1 MKRRTGFFLLTITL
15 FTACER
21 DIAIVPDISAPKLV
35 VDAEIENN
43 RPPVIV
49 LSRSLNFF
57 SSIDS
62 AELANSFVHNAVV
75 TIQEGNTVYPMK
87 EFEVR
92 SANGN
97 RIFYYSNDTLQP
109 QQLTGQLGKKYLLTI
124 TVNGQTYGSE
134 TEIPL
139 LTKTVDSLWWK
150 KAPNNKDTTKVVL
163 IGRVADPPGLGNYIR
178 YFTRVGN
185 NAFLPGVNS
194 VFDDNIIDGKTYE
207 IQIDKGVNRNEEIDF
222 EEYGF
227 FKRGDTATV
236 KLCNINK
243 PTYDF
248 WRTWEFNFQSIGNP
262 FSSPGKVIGNIS
274 NGALGAFCGY
284 AAQYRSLIIPK

>member
-1 MKRRTGFFLLTITL
+1 MKRWTEFFLLLIL
-15 FTACER
+15 LAGCER
-21 DIAIVPDISAPKLV
+21 DIAIVPTAYAPKLV

-43 RPPVIV
+43 RPPLII
-49 LSRSLNFF
+49 LSKSLNFF

-75 TIQEGNTVYPMK
+75 TIREGNAVYSMK

-92 SANGN
+92 GTNGS
-97 RIFYYSNDTLQP
+97 RIFYYSNDPLSP
-109 QQLTGQLGKKYLLTI
+109 QQLLEQLGKKYTLTI
-124 TVNGQTYGSE
+124 TVDGQTYNSE

-139 LTKTVDSLWWK
+139 LTKTMDSIWWK
-150 KAPNNKDTTKVVL
+150 KAPNNKDSTKVV
-163 IGRVADPPGLGNYIR
+163 IMARVTDPPGLGNYIR
-178 YFTRVGN
+178 YFTSVNRQP
-185 NAFLPGVNS
+185 FLPGGNS
-194 VFDDNIIDGKTYE
+194 VFDDNIIDGKTYQ

-236 KLCNINK
+236 KLCNISK

-262 FSSPGKVIGNIS
+262 FSSPGKVISNIN

>member
-1 MKRRTGFFLLTITL
+1 MKRWTGFLLLLIAL
-15 FTACER
+15 SGCER
-21 DIAIVPDISAPKLV
+21 DIAIIPNISAPKLV

-43 RPPVIV
+43 RPPLIF
-49 LSRSLNFF
+49 LSKSLNFF

-62 AELANSFVHNAVV
+62 TELANSFVHNAVV
-75 TIQEGNTVYPMK
+75 TIQEGSAVYSMK

-92 SANGN
+92 GANGN
-97 RIFYYSNDTLQP
+97 RIFYYSNDPLST
-109 QQLTGQLGKKYLLTI
+109 QQLLGQFDKKYKLTI
-124 TVNGQTYGSE
+124 TVDGQTYNSE

-139 LTKTVDSLWWK
+139 LTKTVDSIWWK
-150 KAPNNKDTTKVVL
+150 KAPNNEDSSKVVL
-163 IGRVADPPGLGNYIR
+163 MGRVADPPGLGNYIR
-178 YFTRVGN
+178 YFTRVGSQP
-185 NAFLPGVNS
+185 FLPGGNS

-236 KLCNINK
+236 KLCNISK

>member
-1 MKRRTGFFLLTITL
+1 MKRWTGFLLLMILLTG
-15 FTACER
+15 CER
-21 DIAIVPDISAPKLV
+21 DIAIVPNTSAPKLV

-43 RPPVIV
+43 RPPFIL
-49 LSRSLNFF
+49 LSSSLNFF

-62 AELANSFVHNAVV
+62 TELANSFVHNAVI

-92 SANGN
+92 GANGN
-97 RIFYYSNDTLQP
+97 RIFYYSNDPLSP
-109 QQLTGQLGKKYLLTI
+109 QQLLGQFGKKYKLTI
-124 TVNGQTYGSE
+124 TVDGQTYSSE

-139 LTKTVDSLWWK
+139 LTKTMDSLWWK
-150 KAPNNKDTTKVVL
+150 KAPNNEDSTKVV
-163 IGRVADPPGLGNYIR
+163 IMGRVTDPPGLGNYIR
-178 YFTRVGN
+178 YFTSVNRQP
-185 NAFLPGVNS
+185 FLPGGNS

-227 FKRGDTATV
+227 FKKGDTATI
-236 KLCNINK
+236 KLCNITK

-248 WRTWEFNFQSIGNP
+248 WRTWEFNFQSVGNP

-284 AAQYRSLIIPK
+284 AAQYRNLIIPK

>member
-1 MKRRTGFFLLTITL
+1 MKRWTGFFLLIILLTG
-15 FTACER
+15 CER
-21 DIAIVPDISAPKLV
+21 DIAILPNASAPKLV

-43 RPPVIV
+43 RPPIIF
-49 LSRSLNFF
+49 LSKSLNFF

-75 TIQEGNTVYPMK
+75 TIQEGNTVYSMK

-92 SANGN
+92 GTNGN
-97 RIFYYSNDTLQP
+97 RIFYYSNDPLST
-109 QQLTGQLGKKYLLTI
+109 QQLLGQFGKKYKLTI
-124 TVNGQTYGSE
+124 TVDGQTYNSE

-139 LTKTVDSLWWK
+139 LTKTVDSIWWK
-150 KAPNNKDTTKVVL
+150 KAPNNEDSSKVVL
-163 IGRVADPPGLGNYIR
+163 MGRVADPPGLGNYIR
-178 YFTRVGN
+178 YFTRVGSQP
-185 NAFLPGVNS
+185 FLPGGNS

-236 KLCNINK
+236 KLCNISK

>member
-1 MKRRTGFFLLTITL
+1 MKRWTGFLMIIILL
-15 FTACER
+15 TACER
-21 DIAIVPDISAPKLV
+21 DIAIVSTASAPKLV

-43 RPPVIV
+43 RPPLIL
-49 LSRSLNFF
+49 LSRSLDFF

-62 AELANSFVHNAVV
+62 AELANSFVHNATVS
-75 TIQEGNTVYPMK
+75 IQEGNTVYPMK

-92 SANGN
+92 GANGN
-97 RIFYYSNDTLQP
+97 RIFYYSNDPLYP
-109 QQLTGQLGKKYLLTI
+109 QQLFGQQGRKYKLSI
-124 TVNGQTYGSE
+124 TVDGKLYNSE

-139 LTKTVDSLWWK
+139 LTKTMDSLWWK
-150 KAPNNKDTTKVVL
+150 KAPNNEDTTKVVL
-163 IGRVADPPGLGNYIR
+163 MGRVTDPPGLGNYIR
-178 YFTRVGN
+178 YFTSVN
-185 NAFLPGVNS
+185 NQPFLPGGNS

-207 IQIDKGVNRNEEIDF
+207 IQIDKGVNRNEEIEF

-236 KLCNINK
+236 KLCNITK

>member
-1 MKRRTGFFLLTITL
+1 MKLWIGYLLLMVTM
-15 FTACER
+15 AGCER
-21 DIAIVPDISAPKLV
+21 DIDIVPTQSAAKLV

-43 RPPVIV
+43 RPPFIV

-57 SSIDS
+57 STIDS
-62 AELANSFVHNAVV
+62 TELLNSFIHNATV
-75 TIQEGNTVYPMK
+75 TIQEGNTVYAMK
-87 EFEVR
+87 EFQVR
-92 SANGN
+92 GPNGN
-97 RIFYYSNDTLQP
+97 LIYYYSNDPANTQLLLG
-109 QQLTGQLGKKYLLTI
+109 QQGKKYKLAI
-124 TVNGQTYGSE
+124 TVEGITYTSE

-163 IGRVADPPGLGNYIR
+163 MGRVVDPPGLGNYIR
-178 YFTRVGN
+178 YFTRVN
-185 NAFLPGVNS
+185 NQPYLPGNNS

-236 KLCNINK
+236 KLCNISK
-243 PTYDF
+243 ATYDF
-248 WRTWEFNFQSIGNP
+248 WRTWEFSFQSIGNP
-262 FSSPGKVIGNIS
+262 FSSPGKVIGNIN

-284 AAQYRSLIIPK
+284 AAQYRTLIIPK

>member
-1 MKRRTGFFLLTITL
+1 MKRWTGFLMIIIVL
-15 FTACER
+15 TACER
-21 DIAIVPDISAPKLV
+21 DIAIVPTASAPKLV

-43 RPPVIV
+43 RPPFIL

-62 AELANSFVHNAVV
+62 AELANSFVHNATVS
-75 TIQEGNTVYPMK
+75 IQEGNTIYPMK
-87 EFEVR
+87 EFELR
-92 SANGN
+92 GANGN
-97 RIFYYSNDTLQP
+97 RIFYYSNDPLYP
-109 QQLTGQLGKKYLLTI
+109 QQLFGQQGRKYKLSI
-124 TVNGQTYGSE
+124 TVDGKLYSSE

-139 LTKTVDSLWWK
+139 LTKTMDSLWWK
-150 KAPNNKDTTKVVL
+150 KAPNNEDTTKVVL
-163 IGRVADPPGLGNYIR
+163 MGRVTDPPGLGNYIR
-178 YFTRVGN
+178 YFTSVN
-185 NAFLPGVNS
+185 NQPFLPGGNS

-207 IQIDKGVNRNEEIDF
+207 IQIDKGVNRNEEIEF

-236 KLCNINK
+236 KLCNITK

>member
-1 MKRRTGFFLLTITL
+1 MKCRISFFLLVIL
-15 FTACER
+15 FAGCER
-21 DIAIVPDISAPKLV
+21 DIAIVPNTGAAKLV
-35 VDAEIENN
+35 IDAEIENN
-43 RPPVIV
+43 RPPFIF
-49 LSRSLNFF
+49 LSKSLNFF

-62 AELANSFVHNAVV
+62 AALANTFVHNAAV
-75 TIQEGNTVYPMK
+75 TIQEGNTVYSMK

-92 SANGN
+92 GSNGN
-97 RIFYYSNDTLQP
+97 RIFYYSNDPLSP
-109 QQLTGQLGKKYLLTI
+109 QQLLGQLGRKYKLTI
-124 TVNGQTYGSE
+124 TVDGQTYSSE

-139 LTKTVDSLWWK
+139 LTKTMDSLWWK
-150 KAPNNKDTTKVVL
+150 KAPNNEDSAKVV
-163 IGRVADPPGLGNYIR
+163 IMGRVTDPPGLGNYIR
-178 YFTRVGN
+178 YFTSVNRQS
-185 NAFLPGVNS
+185 FLPGNNS
-194 VFDDNIIDGKTYE
+194 VFDDNIVDGKTYE

-227 FKRGDTATV
+227 FKKGDTATV
-236 KLCNINK
+236 KLCNISK

-248 WRTWEFNFQSIGNP
+248 WRTWEFNFQSVGNP